1 MDISID
7 TVMDNDKLLPSAA
20 DKNYGRL
27 IRTFLEFSSVPPTEP
42 ISLKELIK

>member
-7 TVMDNDKLLPSAA
+7 TVMDNDKLLPSVAV
-20 DKNYGRL
+20 
-27 IRTFLEFSSVPPTEP
+27 IRTFLEFTSVPPTEP